1 MANAW
6 NEGTWGQG
14 LWGQQNNQT
23 VELTGLST
31 SFSQGSPT
39 IEASVDFGWG
49 RSTWGSFAWNENITI
64 EVDVTE

>member
-31 SFSQGSPT
+31 SFSQGSPQLMPQL
-39 IEASVDFGWG
+39 ISAGE
-49 RSTWGSFAWNENITI
+49 
-64 EVDVTE
+64 EVHGVRLRGMKI